1 MTNNPQSPTLG
12 TIADASGDTDAEGQA
27 MAPAPDSS
35 FVSGSPR
42 GIRHSPL
49 TLVYVAYPS
58 SLTLRSANAVQT
70 YSTARELR
78 ALDPRV
84 AVLIPR
90 WARRESVF
98 GTIGAH
104 HLLRLP
110 FNVFS
115 HLWRTTAWSYLERSW
130 FALRATLWLARRR
143 GRGPIVIYVRDAIC
157 AAWFGAGLARL
168 VGARLIYECHALE
181 AWNPSR
187 ARSPLA
193 RPFVRLVDA
202 LAIRR
207 ADRVVSLTEGF
218 RTWLDRVGLK
228 PLARTATIPDA
239 YDAERWYPRDRV
251 AARAACGLPEGAF
264 VVTYAGLTWAYR
276 GLDRLVRAFAA
287 LHRDEPNSVLALV
300 GGRELER
307 AELAALAAELGI
319 ADAVRLPGQ
328 RPQDEVVAWVA
339 AADVLVVPGMI
350 NGLNASPL
358 KMFEYAAMARPIV
371 ADDMPA
377 VREILGDDGA
387 RYFASGDVAALGAAL
402 RDVRHDPEAAAAM
415 AARAQARVAAFTYR
429 ARAATILALANAAI
443 ADAAI
448 ASATGDTATGSLV

>member
-1 MTNNPQSPTLG
+1 MTNNPKIPTPE
-12 TIADASGDTDAEGQA
+12 TIADTSGNTDAVGQA
-27 MAPAPDSS
+27 STPAPDSS
-35 FVSGSPR
+35 FV
-42 GIRHSPL
+42 IRHSSC

-70 YSTARELR
+70 YSTVRELR
-78 ALDPRV
+78 ARDPRV

-98 GTIGAH
+98 GGIGAH

-130 FALRATLWLARRR
+130 FALRATVWLARRR
-143 GRGPIVIYVRDAIC
+143 GRGPTVIYVRDAIC

-228 PLARTATIPDA
+228 PLAQTATIPDA
-239 YDAERWYPRDRV
+239 YDAARWYPRDRA
-251 AARAACGLPEGAF
+251 AARATCGLPQEAF

-276 GLDRLVRAFAA
+276 GLDRLARAFAV
-287 LHRDEPNSVLALV
+287 LHRAEPNSVLALV
-300 GGRELER
+300 GGRERER

-339 AADVLVVPGMI
+339 AADALVVPGMI

-371 ADDMPA
+371 AADMPA
-377 VREILGDDGA
+377 IREILGDDGA
-387 RYFASGDVAALGAAL
+387 RYFASGEVAALGAAL
-402 RDVRHDPEAAAAM
+402 RAILRDPEDAAAM
-415 AARAQARVAAFTYR
+415 AARAQTRVAAFTYQ
-429 ARAATILALANAAI
+429 ARAATILALA
-443 ADAAI
+443 DA
-448 ASATGDTATGSLV
+448 TCDTATGSLV